1 MKGHGGVAR
10 GGRGIC
16 PGEVTRLPLSAVSS
30 QEKQPC
36 KREALDQ
43 CRVAH
48 SPWIRGQQASGH
60 LCLSFQD
67 LFFIYNLIYLSTLG

>member
-10 GGRGIC
+10 GQGVSAG
-16 PGEVTRLPLSAVSS
+16 GVTRLPLSAVSS

-43 CRVAH
+43 CRGC
-48 SPWIRGQQASGH
+48 SLSLDQGTTGIRTSVIIF
-60 LCLSFQD
+60 SRS
-67 LFFIYNLIYLSTLG
+67 FFIYNLIYLSTSG